1 MRGCEN
7 YVCVFVP
14 VCPFLVITLNI
25 AVGVKVYLLI
35 FVGSSYAPVGVAH
48 FQLLYSKGAI
58 IIIPSLG
65 W

>member
-1 MRGCEN
+1 M
-7 YVCVFVP
+7 P

-35 FVGSSYAPVGVAH
+35 FVGSSYAPVGVVD